1 MSLLTSS
8 TTNEKK
14 SLAAHVD
21 LCALRYAALETKSTN
36 LEEKTD
42 KIEAKIDRIDAKL
55 DSFKTEIA
63 WLIIKGGASLIVML
77 LSALAAIS
85 KVAGVW

>member
-1 MSLLTSS
+1 MSLLSS
-8 TTNEKK
+8 TSNEKR

-21 LCALRYAALETKSTN
+21 LCALRYAALEEKSAN
-36 LEEKTD
+36 LESKTD
-42 KIEAKIDRIDAKL
+42 KIEAKLDRIDTKIDL
-55 DSFKTEIA
+55 FQKEMTG
-63 WLIIKGGASLIVML
+63 LLIKGGAGVILLL

>member
-1 MSLLTSS
+1 MSLLGS
-8 TTNEKK
+8 TANEKR

-21 LCALRYAALETKSTN
+21 LCALRYASLESKSTN

-42 KIEAKIDRIDAKL
+42 KIEAKLDKIDAKI
-55 DSFKTEIA
+55 DVFQKEIA
-63 WLIIKGGASLIVML
+63 WLIIKGGAGLILLL

-85 KVAGVW
+85 KAAGVW